1 MPSANIARL
10 TDRGV
15 VSVDGG
21 DSEKFL
27 QGLVTNDLQGLRRG
41 EARHAGLLSPQGK
54 ILFEFFVVATASGY
68 LIDVAEVKTGDLAK
82 RLTMYK
88 LRADV
93 AIKDVSSDFAVYA
106 VWGTGAD
113 ALTETRTCLS
123 FKDPRHPEMG
133 VRWLVQ
139 APPPPDKQV
148 VELAH
153 LDYDAH
159 RVRLGVPEG
168 GKDYELGDAYPH
180 EADFDLFNGVSFG
193 KGCYVG
199 QEIVARMQNKSV
211 IRKRVVKISAA
222 SPLSSGLDVQLGDV
236 SIGRVG
242 TVDGMHALAL
252 LRLDRVVEAQEK
264 NQHVRAG
271 NKIIDVDP
279 QALDRYRASAAA
291 RASATSSP

>member
-1 MPSANIARL
+1 MQSANIARL

-21 DSEKFL
+21 DSEKLL

-68 LIDVAEVKTGDLAK
+68 LIDVASSKTGDLVK

-93 AIKDVSSDFAVYA
+93 AIKDISPDFAVYA
-106 VWGTGAD
+106 VWGAGAD

-123 FKDPRHPEMG
+123 YKDPRHPGMG
-133 VRWLVQ
+133 NRWLVQ

-159 RVRLGVPEG
+159 RVHLGVPEG
-168 GKDYELGDAYPH
+168 GKDYEFGDAYPH
-180 EADFDLFNGVSFG
+180 EADFDLFNGVSFT

-199 QEIVARMQNKSV
+199 QEIVSRMQNKSV
-211 IRKRVVKISAA
+211 VRKRVVKISAT
-222 SPLSSGLDVQLGDV
+222 SPLSPGADVQAGEISV
-236 SIGRVG
+236 GRVG

-279 QALDRYRASAAA
+279 QALDRYRASAA
-291 RASATSSP
+291 RASATSSR